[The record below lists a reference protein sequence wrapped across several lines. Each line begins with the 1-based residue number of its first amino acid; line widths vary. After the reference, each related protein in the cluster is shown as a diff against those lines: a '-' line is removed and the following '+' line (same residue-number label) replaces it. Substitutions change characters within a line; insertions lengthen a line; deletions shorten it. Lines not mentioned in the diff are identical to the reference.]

1 METSEKIIQKLLD
14 FHNLK
19 NGVPEII
26 REAEKKLGII
36 KTMGIVRDLMFWQ
49 SSIYSN
55 EELSD
60 YKFFNKEK
68 FFLNKQVYDKTFYTQ
83 FLELSPEIRKIFKVD
98 GNDIILNDSLLEE
111 EKITFRKLISKQLIL
126 PFHP

>member
-1 METSEKIIQKLLD
+1 
-14 FHNLK
+14 
-19 NGVPEII
+19 
-26 REAEKKLGII
+26 
-36 KTMGIVRDLMFWQ
+36 MGIVRDLMFWQ

-55 EELSD
+55 AEELSD